1 MADNEDIYQRMR
13 ELAHDYAEAE
23 AKRVYLTEFRKSK
36 KALLMKEAEAANPG
50 MSAAAQERDAYANKE
65 YQDLLKGLEV
75 ATEIALRVRWE
86 LKVIETRFESWR
98 TKNANKRAEMN
109 LR

>member
-36 KALLMKEAEAANPG
+36 KAILMKEAETANPG
-50 MSAAAQERDAYANKE
+50 MSAAAQERDAYANQE

-75 ATEIALRVRWE
+75 ATEVALRVKWE

-98 TKNANKRAEMN
+98 TKNANKRAEMQM
-109 LR
+109 R